1 MNPQPFE
8 PKKAHRLFGLPALD
22 RLVAGE
28 LAKTLFAVLFVLVT
42 IVVSRKFLAIL
53 ARAIE
58 GEVATDTIFTLLG
71 LKIIVTVAT
80 LLPAAVFLSVLMV
93 LGRMYRDNEI
103 TVFACAGVG
112 PLRIYRA
119 ILLFALPVCLLGG
132 FLSLQAMPWSERLSQ
147 ELISKD
153 ERGADV
159 RGIKAGRFN
168 EFSQGDVVL
177 YAEELNTDK
186 TMRQVFAQ
194 SRRGDETGIVIAESG
209 HMEINDAG
217 DHFVVLEKGR
227 RYQGVPG
234 HADFVLSEFDSY
246 GVRINPPEGS
256 QAALKREAASSI
268 ALWISGKPRELAE
281 LQRRLAV
288 PLGALTLTLLALP
301 IARTSPRGGVWGNLI
316 GAFLIYI
323 VYENLQKISQGLLA
337 TGKLSLGLSYGGIY
351 AVMLLGTCMLL
362 IHSYGWRWVF
372 HPILGRR

>member
-1 MNPQPFE
+1 MNPPPFE
-8 PKKAHRLFGLPALD
+8 PRKARRPFGLPTID
-22 RLVAGE
+22 RLIAGE
-28 LAKTLFAVLFVLVT
+28 LAKTLSAVLFVLVA

-58 GEVATDTIFTLLG
+58 GEVATETIFTLLG
-71 LKIIVTVAT
+71 LKIVVTLAA
-80 LLPAAVFLSVLMV
+80 LLPASMFLSVLMV
-93 LGRMYRDNEI
+93 LGRMYRDNEM
-103 TVFACAGVG
+103 TVFACAGIG
-112 PLRIYRA
+112 PMRIYRS
-119 ILLFALPVCLLGG
+119 ILLFAGPVCVLGA

-147 ELISKD
+147 ELISQD
-153 ERGADV
+153 EKGADV

-186 TMRQVFAQ
+186 TMSKVFAQ

-217 DHFVVLEKGR
+217 DHFVVLNNGR

-234 HADFVLSEFDSY
+234 RPDFVLSEFHAY

-256 QAALKREAASSI
+256 QAALKREAANSLH
-268 ALWISGKPRELAE
+268 LWISGRPRELAE

-288 PLGALTLTLLALP
+288 PLGTLALTLLAVP

-351 AVMLLGTCMLL
+351 AVMLLATALL
-362 IHSYGWRWVF
+362 LARNTGWRWLRDTA
-372 HPILGRR
+372 LGRR